1 MSARRI
7 RKLLAVATSV
17 AAALFIFAISRTASA
32 YPWMIRHEYTQCSN
46 CHADP
51 AGGGLLNTYG
61 RAQGEILMRMRYG
74 SPPDDEPGPLS
85 EPLWGLLKQP
95 PNVLVGGSARYAYLR
110 TIPLAGESQGRFI
123 LMQADLLGQYSLG
136 RFRTNASVGYVSE
149 GGNGAA
155 LSRSDADKIVSRVH
169 WVGVDLGKHDEV
181 LVRAGRMNL
190 PFGIR
195 SIEHTRLVRRETR
208 TDINASQQYG
218 VAADYHRGA
227 LRGGVM
233 AIAGNFAVS
242 PDRFRSRGYA
252 GYAEY
257 APLPALALGV
267 SSMAVRTE
275 LDLPLLT
282 PTWRHAHG
290 PFVRYS
296 PFRAVVLTGEFDFLH
311 TSQPTPGGTF
321 FGGVGM
327 VNIDAEPIQG
337 FHLGST
343 FEAVTRDF
351 DARASTQIWGS
362 AWWFFLP
369 HADLRFDAISNS
381 TAIPG
386 GGTSKVLSAL
396 VQVHVYL

>member
-1 MSARRI
+1 VST
-7 RKLLAVATSV
+7 RKLRSGLALVVALAAVIFIV
-17 AAALFIFAISRTASA
+17 ASARTASA

-51 AGGGLLNTYG
+51 AGGGLLTTYG

-74 SPPDDEPGPLS
+74 SPPDKEPGPFA

-95 PNVLVGGSARYAYLR
+95 RDLLVGGSARYAYLR
-110 TIPLAGESQGRFI
+110 SIPENGESQGRFI
-123 LMQADLLGQYSLG
+123 LMQADLLGQYSIG
-136 RFRTNASVGYVSE
+136 RVRTNASVGFVSE
-149 GGNGAA
+149 GGNAAAVTSGEGA
-155 LSRSDADKIVSRVH
+155 KVVSRVH

-195 SIEHTRLVRRETR
+195 SIEHTRFVRRETR
-208 TDINASQQYG
+208 TDLNTGQQYG
-218 VAADYHRGA
+218 LAADYHRGP

-233 AIAGNFAVS
+233 AIAGNFAIS

-252 GYAEY
+252 GFAEY
-257 APLPALALGV
+257 ALSPSLALGV

-296 PFRAVVLTGEFDFLH
+296 PVRAVVVSGELDFLH
-311 TSQPTPGGTF
+311 TSQPTPGSTF
-321 FGGVGM
+321 FGAVSM
-327 VNIDAEPIQG
+327 LNVDVEPIQG
-337 FHLGST
+337 LHVGST
-343 FEAVTRDF
+343 FEVVTRDF
-351 DARASTQIWGS
+351 DEPAATGLWGS
-362 AWWFFLP
+362 LWWFFLP
-369 HADLRFDAISNS
+369 HADVRFDAISN
-381 TAIPG
+381 TLPIPG
-386 GGTSKVLSAL
+386 GSSRILSAL
-396 VQVHVYL
+396 TQIHVYL